1 MASTF
6 ILYVGKKG
14 GHLVSLF
21 ACLHSL
27 QPQGCRDK
35 RFLQH
40 SSVCL
45 SLSEW
50 QSHTSFYSPYFCLN
64 GARAAAAN
72 ANNSL
77 NLHFPDLG
85 HIFIYTEE
93 EYLGAEAAQKPDYA
107 PAGEHTHCLRSSP
120 PTASHAAGAITDHIW

>member
-6 ILYVGKKG
+6 ILHVGKRRKD
-14 GHLVSLF
+14 LVSLS

-27 QPQGCRDK
+27 QPQDCGDE

-45 SLSEW
+45 SLSEQ

-72 ANNSL
+72 ANNSSNLYFL
-77 NLHFPDLG
+77 NFG
-85 HIFIYTEE
+85 HIFVYTEE
-93 EYLGAEAAQKPDYA
+93 EYLGAEATQKPDCA
-107 PAGEHTHCLRSSP
+107 LAVEHTHCLRSSP
-120 PTASHAAGAITDHIW
+120 PTATHAAGAITDHI